1 MYRGRKEIIKMKKM
15 VARTRSYV
23 NIDVGQNLMSI
34 QRAMNFLVY
43 SYKASR
49 LGG

>member
-1 MYRGRKEIIKMKKM
+1 MWQK
-15 VARTRSYV
+15 TRSYV
-23 NIDVGQNLMSI
+23 NMDVGQNLKSI